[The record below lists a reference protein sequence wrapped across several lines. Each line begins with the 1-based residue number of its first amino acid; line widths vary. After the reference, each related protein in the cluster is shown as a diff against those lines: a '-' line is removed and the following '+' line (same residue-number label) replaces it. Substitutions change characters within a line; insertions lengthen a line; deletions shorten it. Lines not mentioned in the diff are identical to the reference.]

1 MSNAILSAKVQTL
14 EAQVALLAAQFTALA
29 VAKGAKPTTAKKAT
43 EKPPGFYGVA
53 VFTVAQIPDALSKM
67 AKGAMAWEDLVA
79 LAKGCGVRSTVGK
92 GYGREEIAVAIMAVR
107 QAKLLAATP
116 APEEDEEEE
125 EGEEEEEEEAP
136 TPVAAPKAPVAA
148 PKKKGN

>member
-1 MSNAILSAKVQTL
+1 MSNAILSAKVQAL

-43 EKPPGFYGVA
+43 EKPPGYYGVA
-53 VFTVAQIPDALSKM
+53 VMSASQIPDAIPKM
-67 AKGAMAWEDLVA
+67 AKGVMAWDDLVA

-92 GYGREEIAVAIMAVR
+92 GYGREEIAVAIVAVR
-107 QAKLLAATP
+107 TALLAQVTP
-116 APEEDEEEE
+116 APEEEEEEEE
-125 EGEEEEEEEAP
+125 EGEEEEEAP
-136 TPVAAPKAPVAA
+136 TPVPAPKAPVAA

>member
-1 MSNAILSAKVQTL
+1 MSNAILSAKVQAL
-14 EAQVALLAAQFTALA
+14 EAQVALLTAQFTALA

-43 EKPPGFYGVA
+43 EKPPGLYGVA
-53 VFTVAQIPDALSKM
+53 VFTVAQIPDSLSKM

-92 GYGREEIAVAIMAVR
+92 GYGREEIAVAVMAVR

-116 APEEDEEEE
+116 AP
-125 EGEEEEEEEAP
+125 EEEEEEAP